1 LKKILITGGAG
12 FIGTQLCHELKSSNY
27 HITVIDSLVPQVHG
41 LKSGSTIE
49 IFKKKFPNFH
59 FIHADVNDTNCLVE
73 ALDGVDII
81 VHLASET
88 GTAQSMYELKKY
100 YTSNVVGT
108 ASLCEAITRS
118 DTKPQR
124 VILSSSRAV
133 YGEGMYICEKDGE
146 IFPESRL
153 TRSLIN
159 KEFDC
164 TCPKCGNIVVV
175 TATPETAQ
183 LHPSSQY
190 GISKYTQEC
199 ILELTSKTCDFDLV
213 ILRLQNV
220 YGPGQSLSNPYTGVL
235 AAFYN
240 SFLFDKEI
248 EVYED
253 GKSVRDFIYIS
264 DVINVFKRIICLESI
279 NSNIY
284 NVGSGVGLRM
294 EETVILMQ
302 KILNKS
308 VKYRISSKAR
318 AGDIRSNFA
327 DISKIVND
335 INFSPL
341 VTFEIGFPLFFGW
354 AKEQLVTDNKLSDS
368 LLELKRN
375 KLLYD

>member
-1 LKKILITGGAG
+1 MKKILITGGAG
-12 FIGTQLCHELKSSNY
+12 FIGTQLCHELKFSNF

-59 FIHADVNDTNCLVE
+59 FIHADINDTNCLVK

-108 ASLCEAITRS
+108 ASLCEAIARS
-118 DTKPQR
+118 HTKPQR

-133 YGEGMYICEKDGE
+133 YGEGMYTCEKDGE
-146 IFPESRL
+146 IFPGPRL

-159 KEFDC
+159 KEYDC
-164 TCPKCGNIVVV
+164 TCPKCGHTIVA
-175 TATPETAQ
+175 TPTPETAQ
-183 LHPSSQY
+183 LNPSSQY

-199 ILELTSKTCDFDLV
+199 ILELTSKTYDFDLI

-248 EVYED
+248 EIYED
-253 GKSVRDFIYIS
+253 GKSIRDFIYIS
-264 DVINVFKRIICLESI
+264 DVINVFKKIIGSESV
-279 NSNIY
+279 NSNTY
-284 NVGSGVGLRM
+284 NVGSGVGLKM
-294 EETVILMQ
+294 EEIIVLMQ
-302 KILNKS
+302 KILNKPI
-308 VKYRISSKAR
+308 KYKISGKAR

-335 INFSPL
+335 INFLPL
-341 VTFEIGFPLFFGW
+341 VTFEMGFSLFFDW
-354 AKEQLVTDNKLSDS
+354 AKEHLVTDNKLSDS